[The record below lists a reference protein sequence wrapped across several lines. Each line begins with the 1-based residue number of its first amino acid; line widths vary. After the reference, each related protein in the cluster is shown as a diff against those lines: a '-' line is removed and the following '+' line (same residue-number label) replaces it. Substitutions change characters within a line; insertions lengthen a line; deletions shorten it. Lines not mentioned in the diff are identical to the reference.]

1 MSQLLTERDAL
12 MNKQKQTEAR
22 LEALESELK
31 KQVSL
36 LTQTQKALEE
46 SQQDVNTERV
56 QIANSRAEETRLRER
71 VMELEKELAMVREVV
86 VTS

>member
-46 SQQDVNTERV
+46 SQQDVNTE
-56 QIANSRAEETRLRER
+56 SPDCE
-71 VMELEKELAMVREVV
+71 
-86 VTS
+86 